1 MPRDNLDSHKVY
13 YGIFISAIR
22 SNTYPKIILARVS
35 GVFVVVPTPTNDD
48 AVQAASGTPF
58 ASPILPPPGHLT
70 SRDRLIAVSSGG
82 GNIGLANGVP
92 DAACTASSLV
102 GVGTTTK
109 TPLTRARMIFG

>member
-58 ASPILPPPGHLT
+58 ASPILPPPLDT
-70 SRDRLIAVSSGG
+70 AISRSRDVRWPGG

-109 TPLTRARMIFG
+109 